1 MSNINKYLPKVLQP
15 ILEFQVINNTLDN
28 ELTSLEKRIKDINKE
43 VIIATASEYGINKW
57 EKTLGII
64 PKENE
69 SIEIRRFR
77 IQNILN
83 NKLPYSIRWLKNKLT
98 QIVGNDSGWILNI
111 NYNDFKVTIILSGLD
126 VELMGEVQKQLR
138 HAIPANMVLEIGGE
152 PLVSSDLILGT
163 GTHLAYKVKLE
174 GIKPIETGLI
184 PLSKNKLPNLMQTNT
199 LNGITYTVRDDKS
212 IAVKGTA
219 SSRSEP
225 ILVAQS
231 YTMFKGTY
239 KYTGDLILILVT
251 TTQGYVSFR
260 KNEIKEIAE
269 DIIVKRAYIRVEN
282 GQTVDM
288 IYYPM
293 LILNGEDETYKP
305 FIGV

>member
-15 ILEFQVINNTLDN
+15 ILEFQVINSTLDN

-64 PKENE
+64 SKEGD
-69 SIEIRRFR
+69 SIEIRKFR
-77 IQNILN
+77 VQNILN

-111 NYNDFKVTIILSGLD
+111 NYNDYKVTIILSGLN

-138 HAIPANMVLEIGGE
+138 TAIPANMVLEIGGE
-152 PLVSSDLILGT
+152 PIVSSDIILAT
-163 GTHLAYKVKLE
+163 GTHLAYKVKLN
-174 GIKPIETGLI
+174 GTKSDVNGLI
-184 PLSKNKLPNLMQTNT
+184 PIGKNKLPNLMQTNT
-199 LNGITYTVRDDKS
+199 LNGVTYTIRDDKS

-225 ILVAQS
+225 ILIAQS

-251 TTQGYVSFR
+251 TTKGYVSFR